1 MNLPQIFYAVIL
13 FGAFLGGTAGID
25 AWVILVIAA
34 FAVVATVFDPAAKAK
49 RTAEGKT
56 LTKALPMIV
65 VNQVIWANLAF
76 LIGLGLA
83 WPFGGS
89 ILALPLLVPLIVSG
103 IGCAGA
109 LAVGMKPGAKG

>member
-13 FGAFLGGTAGID
+13 FGAVLGGATGID
-25 AWVILVIAA
+25 AWVIVVIAA
-34 FAVVATVFDPAAKAK
+34 LAVVANVFDPTARQK
-49 RTAEGKT
+49 RAEDGKT

-65 VNQVIWANLAF
+65 VNQVIWTNLAF
-76 LIGLGLA
+76 LIGLGVA

-89 ILALPLLVPLIVSG
+89 IVALPVLVPLIVSA

-109 LAVGMKPGAKG
+109 LAAGMKPGPKA